1 LRGPTGSITLSPA
14 RIRAGLFKPAQN
26 CPTVSIRF
34 QLHFLLKY
42 LPQKIMQPNPDP
54 SCRTGCKGKIPGKE
68 EEMFPGTGNNVQT
81 LAIMFPIAIIF
92 VVFAFVSVLHWI
104 DSQRKERDA
113 FYKAETIRRVTEAS
127 GDGAKA
133 ALELMKTDE
142 RLKRL
147 KAREGLKIG
156 GLINIGVGV
165 GVMIFLHALLPGT
178 AIYLSGSIPALI
190 GVGFITY
197 VYVLAAPIE

>member
-1 LRGPTGSITLSPA
+1 
-14 RIRAGLFKPAQN
+14 
-26 CPTVSIRF
+26 
-34 QLHFLLKY
+34 
-42 LPQKIMQPNPDP
+42 MQPNADP
-54 SCRTGCKGKIPGKE
+54 SCRTSRKGEIPGKE
-68 EEMFPGTGNNVQT
+68 EKMFPGTGNSVQT
-81 LAIMFPIAIIF
+81 LAIMFPVAIILI
-92 VVFAFVSVLHWI
+92 VFAFVSVLHWI

-113 FYKAETIRRVTEAS
+113 FYKAETVRRVTEAS
-127 GDGAKA
+127 GEGAQA
-133 ALELMKTDE
+133 ALELMKADE

-165 GVMIFLHALLPGT
+165 GVMIFLHELLPGT

-190 GVGFITY
+190 GVGFIAY

>member
-1 LRGPTGSITLSPA
+1 
-14 RIRAGLFKPAQN
+14 
-26 CPTVSIRF
+26 
-34 QLHFLLKY
+34 
-42 LPQKIMQPNPDP
+42 MQPNADP
-54 SCRTGCKGKIPGKE
+54 SCRTSRKGKIPGKE
-68 EEMFPGTGNNVQT
+68 EKMFPGTGSSVQT
-81 LAIMFPIAIIF
+81 LAIMFPVAIILI
-92 VVFAFVSVLHWI
+92 VFAFVSVLHWI

-127 GDGAKA
+127 GEGAKA
-133 ALELMKTDE
+133 ALELMKADE

-165 GVMIFLHALLPGT
+165 GVMIFLHELLPGT

-190 GVGFITY
+190 GVGFIAY

>member
-1 LRGPTGSITLSPA
+1 
-14 RIRAGLFKPAQN
+14 
-26 CPTVSIRF
+26 
-34 QLHFLLKY
+34 
-42 LPQKIMQPNPDP
+42 MQPNADP
-54 SCRTGCKGKIPGKE
+54 SCRTSRKGKIPGKE
-68 EEMFPGTGNNVQT
+68 EVMFPGTGNSVQT
-81 LAIMFPIAIIF
+81 LAIMFPVAIILI
-92 VVFAFVSVLHWI
+92 VFAFVSVLHWI

-113 FYKAETIRRVTEAS
+113 FYKAETVRRVTEAS

-133 ALELMKTDE
+133 ALELMKADE

-165 GVMIFLHALLPGT
+165 GVMIFLHELLPGT

-190 GVGFITY
+190 GVGFLAY
-197 VYVLAAPIE
+197 VFILAAPIE